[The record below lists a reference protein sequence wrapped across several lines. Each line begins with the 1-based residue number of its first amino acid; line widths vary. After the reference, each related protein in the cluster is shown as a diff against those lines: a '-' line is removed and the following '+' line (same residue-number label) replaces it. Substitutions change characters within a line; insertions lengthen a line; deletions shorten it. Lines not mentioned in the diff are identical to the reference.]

1 MAEEKIVSDL
11 GDEEL
16 QKEVDLEK
24 KSDKVEV
31 DDTTTKKEESKETV
45 DKKEEEV
52 DEVLDDKD
60 YEVPMRKS
68 VAQHIIARQSKT
80 IEKLRTKDE
89 KKIEVDVD
97 KDDDKDLDID
107 ARIDKRLKPIIDSV
121 VSQADEGELGQ
132 LYSSEPEAKKF
143 DKLIRKYMG
152 HENYKGVPPSVI
164 YHHLAFDMAKASGA
178 KKKQVADVEAKQ
190 TKGGGRSIVGKGGN
204 SKMPSAEE
212 IDDMSDT
219 ELEELQHRVLKGDFK
234 ADE

>member
-107 ARIDKRLKPIIDSV
+107 ARVALRDRDHPTEPSISSWMSLLS
-121 VSQADEGELGQ
+121 STE
-132 LYSSEPEAKKF
+132 YSIGSSLCLEYSKF
-143 DKLIRKYMG
+143 F
-152 HENYKGVPPSVI
+152 NSPS
-164 YHHLAFDMAKASGA
+164 L
-178 KKKQVADVEAKQ
+178 
-190 TKGGGRSIVGKGGN
+190 
-204 SKMPSAEE
+204 
-212 IDDMSDT
+212 
-219 ELEELQHRVLKGDFK
+219 
-234 ADE
+234 

>member
-80 IEKLRTKDE
+80 IEKLREKKDE
-89 KKIEVDVD
+89 EVIEVE
-97 KDDDKDLDID
+97 DDKDLDID

-152 HENYKGVPPSVI
+152 HESYKGVPPSVI
-164 YHHLAFDMAKASGA
+164 YHHLAFDMAKAAGA
-178 KKKQVADVEAKQ
+178 KKKNVADVEAKQ
-190 TKGGGRSIVGKGGN
+190 TKGGGRSIVSKGGN
-204 SKMPSAEE
+204 SKMPTTEE
-212 IDDMSDT
+212 IDDMSDI
-219 ELEELQHRVLKGDFK
+219 ELEALQHRVLKGDFK